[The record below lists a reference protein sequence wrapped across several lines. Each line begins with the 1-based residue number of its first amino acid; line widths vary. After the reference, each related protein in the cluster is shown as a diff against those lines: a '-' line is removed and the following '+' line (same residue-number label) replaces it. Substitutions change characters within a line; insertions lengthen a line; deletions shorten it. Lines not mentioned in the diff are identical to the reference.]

1 MSTPIILVVD
11 HDTAVLE
18 AVERD
23 VRARYAGDYSVVAVT
38 TAAAA
43 LAACAGARDRGEAVA
58 LLVAAERVADMSGTA
73 LLVEARA
80 LHPQARRALLTT
92 HANVEAAIIAVND
105 IGLDR
110 YVAKPWHPP
119 EEHLYPALDEL
130 LADWQVQA
138 RIPYVRI
145 RDVMDTSVACIAP
158 DDDLR
163 RAAETV
169 ASSGVGDLMVVND
182 EGTFMGVLSEGDI
195 LRNALPD
202 FDQILAAGGTL
213 HDGYQ
218 LFMRTSGELSDRPIL
233 PLVIADPLVVHPDD
247 HVAKAAIVLIERQI
261 RRLPVVDA
269 GRLVGTVSR
278 THICRAVMAAP

>member
-1 MSTPIILVVD
+1 MSAPIILVVD
-11 HDTAVLE
+11 DDTAVLE
-18 AVERD
+18 AVERG
-23 VRARYAGDYSVVAVT
+23 VRARYGEKYQVGSASTGAAELMACYPAGQ
-38 TAAAA
+38 
-43 LAACAGARDRGEAVA
+43 GGEAVA
-58 LLVAAERVADMSGTA
+58 LLSAAERLADMSGTA

-80 LHPQARRALLTT
+80 IHPHARRVLLTD
-92 HANVEAAIIAVND
+92 HADAEAAIVAAND

-119 EEHLYPALDEL
+119 EEHLYPVLDEL

-138 RIPYVRI
+138 RIPYVRV
-145 RDVMDTSVACIAP
+145 RDVMDTSVARIGP

-169 ASSGVGDLMVVND
+169 ASSGVGDLMVVD
-182 EGTFMGVLSEGDI
+182 GDGTFVGVLSEGDI

-202 FDQILAAGGTL
+202 FDQIVAAGGTL

-218 LFMRTSGELSDRPIL
+218 LFMRTSGELSDRPIM

-247 HVAKAAIVLIERQI
+247 HVAKAAIVPIERQT

-278 THICRAVMAAP
+278 THICRAVVAAP